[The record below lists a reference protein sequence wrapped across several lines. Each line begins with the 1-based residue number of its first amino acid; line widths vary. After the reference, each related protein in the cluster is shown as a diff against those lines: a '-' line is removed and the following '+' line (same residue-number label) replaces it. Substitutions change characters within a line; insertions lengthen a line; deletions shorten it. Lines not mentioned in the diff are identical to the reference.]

1 MAGQTREKPM
11 KTTVRS
17 YNIKVRMDAD
27 EYAML
32 DKLRAL
38 TGMSTSKILRAAL
51 QLYFHMTVK

>member
-11 KTTVRS
+11 KTTIRN

>member
-1 MAGQTREKPM
+1 MSEK
-11 KTTVRS
+11 KSGGSVKAAIRS
-17 YNIKVRMDAD
+17 YNIKVRIDAD

-51 QLYFHMTVK
+51 QLYYHMTVK